1 MQLQQPREAAAH
13 AIAGGGEETGTD
25 ETTGE
30 RGADQGANLGNQD
43 EPQTTGH
50 HHHHP
55 TRGRWSLQQL
65 RSP

>member
-1 MQLQQPREAAAH
+1 MQPLQQRAERAAAL
-13 AIAGGGEETGTD
+13 AIADQDEEMGTD
-25 ETTGE
+25 GTTGE
-30 RGADQGANLGNQD
+30 RGPHQGG
-43 EPQTTGH
+43 PQTKGHH